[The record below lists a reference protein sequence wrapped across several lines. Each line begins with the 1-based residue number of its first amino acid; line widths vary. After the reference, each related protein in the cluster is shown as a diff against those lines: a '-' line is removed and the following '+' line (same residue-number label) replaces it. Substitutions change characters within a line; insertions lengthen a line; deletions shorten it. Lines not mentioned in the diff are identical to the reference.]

1 MLFFCFLWL
10 STRHQLFKHIII
22 YRRPR
27 EETTGT
33 SAQAAGC
40 LLYPPAPVVPI
51 IQQGVTRQSFKP
63 DAALFLREGMW
74 QYPVKVIVRRPPA
87 ALPAAV
93 ILAVRRSPYNG
104 CDGRRTMNP
113 VPVLYGKKDAGADTF
128 SLSGG
133 RKMKSGPPHDAMALI
148 HYRRIIIILV

>member
-1 MLFFCFLWL
+1 MQAFYKKNLKEMLFFCFLWL
-10 STRHQLFKHIII
+10 STCHQLFKHIII

-27 EETTGT
+27 EETTDI
-33 SAQAAGC
+33 SAQATGGPT
-40 LLYPPAPVVPI
+40 LPHAPVISI

-93 ILAVRRSPYNG
+93 MLAVRRSPYNG

-113 VPVLYGKKDAGADTF
+113 VPVLYGKKDAGAD
-128 SLSGG
+128 SLS
-133 RKMKSGPPHDAMALI
+133 L
-148 HYRRIIIILV
+148 